1 MCLTGVDYFSTL
13 GYQPGIAYLAAA
25 TLSPL
30 ATLILV
36 LLTLF
41 GALPVYMR
49 VSRESFHGQGSI
61 AMLERLLEGWK
72 GKTLV
77 LVLLGFAATSF
88 VITITLSAADATAH
102 ILENPWC
109 PDFLKHRVGMT
120 LFLLTVLAS
129 VFMMGF
135 REAIGVAVI
144 LVWIYLILNGIV
156 IHKSF
161 AVLQSMPNVFE
172 HWYQALLVKH
182 HNLFM
187 MVAISMGMFPK
198 LALGLSGFETGVS
211 VIPLVKGRPDD
222 TPENPLGQIAN
233 TKKLLATAAIIMSIF
248 LITSSIVTT
257 LLIPS
262 QEFAEGGQA
271 NGRALAFLAHK
282 YLGDGFGTIYDISTI
297 SILWFAGA
305 SAIVGL
311 LNLVPRYLPRY
322 GMAPDWARAARPLV
336 LFITAVA
343 FTVTLVFRADV
354 DAQAG
359 AYATGVL
366 SLITSAAVAVT
377 LSARRARQRVLVW
390 IYGVIAIVFIYT
402 TIVNIYER
410 PEGLQIALFFIF
422 AIVTVSFGSRAAR
435 SLELRI
441 GTVQFDEQAQ
451 DIIENTFGDNVR
463 LLAHRPGGTDYRSK
477 EEESRITHTFE
488 RDEGEFIFLEIDP
501 ADPSQFVDEVLE
513 VSGHEEHGLKI
524 LRCNSPAIP
533 NAIAALLLHIQRTTG
548 KTAHV
553 YMGWTEGNPFSYIL
567 KFIFF
572 GIGETA
578 PLTREI
584 LRRQEPDPI
593 RRPKVHVG

>member
-13 GYQPGIAYLAAA
+13 GYQPGIAYLAAGL
-25 TLSPL
+25 LSPI

-49 VSRESFHGQGSI
+49 VSNESFHGQGSI
-61 AMLERLLEGWK
+61 AMLESLLPGWK

-88 VITITLSAADATAH
+88 IITITLSAADATAH
-102 ILENPWC
+102 IVENPWW
-109 PDFLKHRVGMT
+109 PDYLQNRITIT
-120 LFLLTVLAS
+120 LVLLSILGG
-129 VFMMGF
+129 VFMLGF

-144 LVWIYLILNGIV
+144 LVVVYLTL
-156 IHKSF
+156 
-161 AVLQSMPNVFE
+161 NVFVLWTGFE
-172 HWYQALLVKH
+172 QLLKLP
-182 HNLFM
+182 NAFANWWGTLLTKFSTPWLM
-187 MVAISMGMFPK
+187 IAISMGMFPK

-211 VIPLVKGRPDD
+211 VIPLVKGSPDD
-222 TPENPLGQIAN
+222 TPESPLGQIKN
-233 TKKLLATAAIIMSIF
+233 TKKLLISAAVLMSFF
-248 LITSSIVTT
+248 LIASSIVTT
-257 LLIPS
+257 LLIPAA
-262 QEFAEGGQA
+262 EFAETGKA
-271 NGRALAFLAHK
+271 NGRALAFIAHE
-282 YLGDGFGTIYDISTI
+282 YLGNGFGTAYDISTI
-297 SILWFAGA
+297 CILWFAGA

-311 LNLVPRYLPRY
+311 LNLVPRYLPGY
-322 GMAPDWARAARPLV
+322 GMAPDWARATRPLV
-336 LFITAVA
+336 LFIMAVS
-343 FTVTLVFRADV
+343 FIVTWVFNADV

-366 SLITSAAVAVT
+366 SLITSAGVAVT
-377 LSARRARQRVLVW
+377 LSAWRKKESIKWLYLLISLVF
-390 IYGVIAIVFIYT
+390 VYT
-402 TIVNIYER
+402 TAVNIFEK

-422 AIVTVSFGSRAAR
+422 SIVVVSFSSRAAR

-441 GTVQFDEQAQ
+441 GTVELDPKALEL
-451 DIIENTFGDNVR
+451 IENSRGDNVR
-463 LLAHRPGGTDYRSK
+463 LLAHRPGGSDYESK

-488 RDEGEFIFLEIDP
+488 QDEGEFIFLEIMQ
-501 ADPSQFVDEVLE
+501 ADPSQFLDEILE
-513 VSGHEEHGLKI
+513 VSGHEHGKYKI
-524 LRCNSPAIP
+524 LRCHSPAIP
-533 NAIAALLLHIQRTTG
+533 NAIAALLLDVEKKTG

-584 LRRQEPDPI
+584 LRRQEPDP
-593 RRPKVHVG
+593 RKRPKVHVG